1 MYPVY
6 LLEVHLSGT
15 GLEAPAAAVPATAA
29 RDPEAILK
37 KNKIWQNEVQTQTDP
52 RKKELRSSCKF
63 HMPKIWTQHQSKLL
77 RRSPYK
83 FASIFNLSR

>member
-1 MYPVY
+1 MINKTVSTLCIYWKCIYQDPTQI
-6 LLEVHLSGT
+6 EA

-37 KNKIWQNEVQTQTDP
+37 KKIWQNELQTQTDP

-63 HMPKIWTQHQSKLL
+63 HMLPKI
-77 RRSPYK
+77 
-83 FASIFNLSR
+83 